1 MNSDCD
7 CLVLNFKIGFWD
19 RPADLLPQTNLVEPS
34 RLHVDEQLPIILI
47 RIRDAKGRNLW
58 RTNCLAINR
67 QTVRRRIGL
76 EFEFEW
82 QIATQLIGNNNN
94 WPSSPLLP
102 NGKCPSWI
110 VESERNVVFAFY
122 DPRKQNKWSS
132 DHDGLCYCHGLSTIH
147 WFLWSPAGLSSTLSN
162 LQRFNTTKR
171 QSSIEKLLT
180 AECLSG
186 CSLLMSRAVYLLLTR
201 LALSTDDSS
210 HRFTNL
216 IQRES
221 RSHRITHW
229 LFPSLLCVWT
239 GICTV

>member
-1 MNSDCD
+1 MNSNCD

-19 RPADLLPQTNLVEPS
+19 RPADLLPPDKFSWTFTPS
-34 RLHVDEQLPIILI
+34 CWWAITIILI

-132 DHDGLCYCHGLSTIH
+132 DHDGLCYCTPFLSFI
-147 WFLWSPAGLSSTLSN
+147 
-162 LQRFNTTKR
+162 
-171 QSSIEKLLT
+171 
-180 AECLSG
+180 
-186 CSLLMSRAVYLLLTR
+186 
-201 LALSTDDSS
+201 DSS
-210 HRFTNL
+210 DRQQVCRPL
-216 IQRES
+216 CPIYRDSIQQRDS
-221 RSHRITHW
+221 RPLRNY
-229 LFPSLLCVWT
+229 
-239 GICTV
+239 